1 MPIAVVARQPRGI
14 KTKHQPGIAQPDLGN
29 QPLETVPLGARRPRL
44 AEILVDDADAL
55 AWPAEPDGTVDK
67 TILKLGAFLV
77 MAHLVDRG
85 LAYIDIGQLGAVRRA
100 DPLLSAGRG
109 AQHRTSPS
117 PGPLSAP
124 SGAAARREAGRA
136 VFASRSAGSAR
147 AAAAAMRTAQPGA
160 GVARGGA

>member
-77 MAHLVDRG
+77 LAHLVDRG
-85 LAYIDIGQLGAVRRA
+85 LAYIDIGQLGTVRRA
-100 DPLLSAGRG
+100 DPLVSAGRG

-117 PGPLSAP
+117 SSRSSAP
-124 SGAAARREAGRA
+124 SGAAAPRQDGRSA
-136 VFASRSAGSAR
+136 FASRSAGSAR
-147 AAAAAMRTAQPGA
+147 AATAATPVAQSG
-160 GVARGGA
+160 